1 MNASRAS
8 AMASGSG
15 SDPPLSLTTLPAR
28 LRSTGQAL
36 FGAVVFGGGN
46 ALGYQLSGLG
56 YDHYRSVAPLYAW
69 AAALEILPLAAV
81 LAFRFGRPAPRPGR
95 DGL

>member
-1 MNASRAS
+1 MSALVRRA
-8 AMASGSG
+8 A
-15 SDPPLSLTTLPAR
+15 
-28 LRSTGQAL
+28 TGQAL

-69 AAALEILPLAAV
+69 AAALEVLPLAAALWLSAV
-81 LAFRFGRPAPRPGR
+81 PRR
-95 DGL
+95 DPPR